1 MKESLQR
8 ELENLCLEILRRQ
21 YSTSEE
27 LLDASRSLYE
37 RAVIL
42 HHENTRSGADNATT
56 VKSVSTQE
64 EPVKTPPLPE
74 RKEAPKVEE
83 KVQKPVSAP
92 EPQPVS
98 QPAPIKVSTPIP
110 EKKAEKAAVAE
121 KTPPPETVVVANK
134 TEKTS
139 KAESSGRQ
147 LHNALQGKELR
158 VGLNDRIAFVKKLF
172 HGESDDFNR
181 VVSQINS
188 FSNFEEA
195 DSFIQ
200 NLVAPEYG
208 WDMEEE
214 FSVRFMNMVRMRF
227 GLDEMPEE

>member
-42 HHENTRSGADNATT
+42 HHESTRSVADNATT

-64 EPVKTPPLPE
+64 EPVKTPPPIE

-92 EPQPVS
+92 EPMPIS
-98 QPAPIKVSTPIP
+98 QPEPTKVSAPIP
-110 EKKAEKAAVAE
+110 EKKVEKAPVAEKAPPAE
-121 KTPPPETVVVANK
+121 KVVVAK
-134 TEKTS
+134 KSS
-139 KAESSGRQ
+139 KVESSGRQ

-214 FSVRFMNMVRMRF
+214 FSVRFMNMIRMRF

>member
-1 MKESLQR
+1 MKESHQR
-8 ELENLCLEILRRQ
+8 ELESLCLEILRHKHN
-21 YSTSEE
+21 SSEE
-27 LLDASRSLYE
+27 LLDASRRLYE

-42 HHENTRSGADNATT
+42 HHESTRSVADDATS

-64 EPVKTPPLPE
+64 EPVKTPPPIE

-83 KVQKPVSAP
+83 KVEKPVSAP
-92 EPQPVS
+92 EPMPIS
-98 QPAPIKVSTPIP
+98 QPETIKVSAPIP
-110 EKKAEKAAVAE
+110 EKKVEKAPVAEKA
-121 KTPPPETVVVANK
+121 PPPTEKVVVAK
-134 TEKTS
+134 KSS
-139 KAESSGRQ
+139 KVESSGRQ